1 MGSAF
6 SLFKIPVL
14 LICCCTMFILH
25 THTHTHNIHTQ
36 LWGGEVELV
45 ALSKL
50 YGRPLV
56 VYNEQEDSVQEQVF
70 PSSEE
75 EEQPTSAEQLQ
86 DPVSL
91 LCFLCGQRMMH
102 FTVSTVGT
110 RHRC

>member
-1 MGSAF
+1 M
-6 SLFKIPVL
+6 L
-14 LICCCTMFILH
+14 LHNVYCTCKHIFI
-25 THTHTHNIHTQ
+25 HTHTHNAQ

-75 EEQPTSAEQLQ
+75 EDQPTSAEQLQ

-91 LCFLCGQRMMH
+91 LCSLLNLSSAH
-102 FTVSTVGT
+102 SK
-110 RHRC
+110 

>member
-1 MGSAF
+1 M
-6 SLFKIPVL
+6 
-14 LICCCTMFILH
+14 
-25 THTHTHNIHTQ
+25 
-36 LWGGEVELV
+36 

-91 LCFLCGQRMMH
+91 LCFFFASLNRLWAKDDALPFRSFHHRHSTWVLMMAKPSLD
-102 FTVSTVGT
+102 V
-110 RHRC
+110 